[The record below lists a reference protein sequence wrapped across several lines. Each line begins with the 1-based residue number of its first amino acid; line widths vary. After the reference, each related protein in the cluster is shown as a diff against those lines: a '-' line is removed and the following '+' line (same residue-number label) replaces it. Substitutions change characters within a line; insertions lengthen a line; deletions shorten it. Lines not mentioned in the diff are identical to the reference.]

1 MTDIMTH
8 ASPADWQ
15 LFRLGQLF
23 RERKE
28 KGSDKDFSP
37 LSVTMGGIVPQLE
50 TAAKTDDG
58 DNRKIVR
65 IGDYVINSRSDRK
78 GSGGISEYEGSVSL
92 ISIVLQPRNIDAK
105 FAHHLMRST
114 AFQEEFY
121 RWGHGIV
128 ADLWTTRYADMKNI
142 RLRVPDLPTQRTIAD
157 FLDRETA
164 RIDSLIEKKQRLVE
178 LLGEKRCAVITAS
191 VTDQYSVFSEPPD
204 GGDSRSA
211 EGGGGMITVD
221 QKRHEVRQR
230 LVEENEFP
238 NIPENWSIERLRFLF
253 SESKERNGKV
263 PVGEM
268 LSVSEYHGVIP
279 REYEHEEQ
287 KRTEE
292 ELENYRVVRPGQ
304 LAVNSMWLNHLGLG
318 VSDHIGH
325 VSPAYNVYD
334 LSYRLDRRF
343 VHHLMRSNYYLKI
356 YLRYLYGIRPN
367 SFQIKSNDW
376 ASIPIIVPDLP
387 TQRAIADFLDR
398 ETARIDSLIEK
409 TKKSINRLK
418 EYRSALITSA
428 VTGQIDVSA
437 HTRSGTTDRQL
448 DAIQSE
454 MQA

>member
-1 MTDIMTH
+1 
-8 ASPADWQ
+8 
-15 LFRLGQLF
+15 
-23 RERKE
+23 
-28 KGSDKDFSP
+28 
-37 LSVTMGGIVPQLE
+37 
-50 TAAKTDDG
+50 
-58 DNRKIVR
+58 
-65 IGDYVINSRSDRK
+65 
-78 GSGGISEYEGSVSL
+78 
-92 ISIVLQPRNIDAK
+92 
-105 FAHHLMRST
+105 
-114 AFQEEFY
+114 
-121 RWGHGIV
+121 
-128 ADLWTTRYADMKNI
+128 
-142 RLRVPDLPTQRTIAD
+142 
-157 FLDRETA
+157 
-164 RIDSLIEKKQRLVE
+164 
-178 LLGEKRCAVITAS
+178 
-191 VTDQYSVFSEPPD
+191 
-204 GGDSRSA
+204 
-211 EGGGGMITVD
+211 MITVD

-343 VHHLMRSNYYLKI
+343 AHHLMRSNYYLKI

-398 ETARIDSLIEK
+398 ETVRIDSLIEK
-409 TKKSINRLK
+409 KQRLVELVGEKVRSDIHGLFKSLDARTWRIRHLGKVKNGAGFPVDLQGDASNETPFFKVKHLAVNGLDQRIIDSEDTITEETVKTLRATVFPEGTIVFAKIGAALLLGRFSMLGIKGCIDNNLAAFVANKRLADPDYLLLCFERFEMQLMAQPGAVPSLSTERFINQSVPLPTLDGQRELVGQVRKTVQRNERVVQRTQDSIDRLK

-428 VTGQIDVSA
+428 VTGQIDVSTYA
-437 HTRSGTTDRQL
+437 RSGTKDRHL
-448 DAIQSE
+448 DAIQLE
-454 MQA
+454 MQG

>member
-1 MTDIMTH
+1 
-8 ASPADWQ
+8 
-15 LFRLGQLF
+15 
-23 RERKE
+23 
-28 KGSDKDFSP
+28 
-37 LSVTMGGIVPQLE
+37 
-50 TAAKTDDG
+50 
-58 DNRKIVR
+58 
-65 IGDYVINSRSDRK
+65 
-78 GSGGISEYEGSVSL
+78 
-92 ISIVLQPRNIDAK
+92 
-105 FAHHLMRST
+105 
-114 AFQEEFY
+114 
-121 RWGHGIV
+121 
-128 ADLWTTRYADMKNI
+128 
-142 RLRVPDLPTQRTIAD
+142 
-157 FLDRETA
+157 
-164 RIDSLIEKKQRLVE
+164 
-178 LLGEKRCAVITAS
+178 
-191 VTDQYSVFSEPPD
+191 
-204 GGDSRSA
+204 
-211 EGGGGMITVD
+211 MITVD

-343 VHHLMRSNYYLKI
+343 AHHLMRSNYYLKI

-409 TKKSINRLK
+409 KQQLVDMIAPRFEALIHVARETGDWRRFGYSAQTTMRPIPLSSGAAYVPLGLYNRGRGFFQKPETAYDDLGDSSFCFVRKGDLVFSGQFAWEGAVGLVSDKEHDCVVSHRYPVYTGIEGILSEYLFAYFRSHHGQFLMDNCSRGAAGRNRPLNTRILEKEKIPVPSIELQKQVATLIKFERRLK
-418 EYRSALITSA
+418 DKTSPSIDRLNEYRSALITSA
-428 VTGQIDVSA
+428 VTGQIDVS
-437 HTRSGTTDRQL
+437 TYSRSGTTERQL
-448 DAIQSE
+448 DAIQAE
-454 MQA
+454 MS